1 MVALLQQYSLS
12 DILMFTVFLAL
23 AIKSLISFFDWAH
36 ERIKRVFNKQYS
48 KLTKEQELEQR
59 LQHNDKVMTT
69 LKENQKETDK
79 ILKDLSDKIDMLI
92 DSDKDAI
99 KAYITREHHFFCY
112 QQGWIDDFSLDCLE
126 KRYQHYSD
134 QGGNSFIAGFM
145 DELRSLPNQQQIKN

>member
-23 AIKSLISFFDWAH
+23 AIKSLISFFDWVH
-36 ERIKRVFNKQYS
+36 DRIKRIFNKGYS
-48 KLTKEQELEQR
+48 ELNEKEELEQR
-59 LQHNDKVMTT
+59 LRRGDEVMTT
-69 LKENQKETDK
+69 LQANQKETDK

-99 KAYITREHHFFCY
+99 KAYITREHHYFYY

-145 DELRSLPNQQQIKN
+145 QELRELPKQQID